1 MLSRGFTAT
10 YHCGGSKKHELHA
23 FYSPSCGII
32 PDMQPESNRPAAS
45 GIEQQ
50 VAPPVNTSE
59 TVPSAPSVDS
69 RLERGQERVEQAAEG
84 GARVS
89 DAAAFATSMA
99 TPVVPVQQD
108 PPQVA
113 PPPTTS
119 TTPLV
124 AGDEDLIEKEWVDK
138 AKEIIEQTKDDPH
151 ARTQKVNELQRD
163 YLQKRYGKVV
173 GASE

>member
-1 MLSRGFTAT
+1 
-10 YHCGGSKKHELHA
+10 
-23 FYSPSCGII
+23 
-32 PDMQPESNRPAAS
+32 MQPETPRSA
-45 GIEQQ
+45 
-50 VAPPVNTSE
+50 
-59 TVPSAPSVDS
+59 VPSAEQLPMPPSIGPESVPTLPPLETG
-69 RLERGQERVEQAAEG
+69 LERGQERFEQAAEG

-89 DAAAFATSMA
+89 DATASAAAVA
-99 TPVVPVQQD
+99 VPVTPVQVPQQPTVQSS
-108 PPQVA
+108 V
-113 PPPTTS
+113 
-119 TTPLV
+119 TPLV